1 MRALSTLALL
11 LAASCSSTTFAEPRF
26 QLSPYVAVHRLTGDA
41 SAATPGS
48 GGGGAATN
56 NAAQP
61 LSAFGQGDR
70 DQDLCYRFDV
80 GDGFAGVRVDWYRLG
95 IAGDPGSPL
104 DDGYGAYAAG
114 DEASMRAAMDEWRL
128 GYVETFATKRTK
140 LWDRPLALH
149 AGAGGVFASRDLSL
163 TARRSGDGLVERSSF
178 DGENLYAALRLGA
191 RWQGVSL
198 DAEYALC
205 PDVAVAGDV
214 DGWLHDLELRAAWAM
229 PYVDVT
235 LFAGWRLATLEAAT
249 TSAGARRTADLQLDG
264 WLLGV
269 SVSF

>member
-1 MRALSTLALL
+1 MRALPTLALL
-11 LAASCSSTTFAEPRF
+11 LAAACSSTTFAEPRF

-41 SAATPGS
+41 SATTPGT
-48 GGGGAATN
+48 GGSAPTT

-70 DQDLCYRFDV
+70 DQDLCCRFDV

-95 IAGDPGSPL
+95 LGGDSGRPL

-114 DEASMRAAMDEWRL
+114 DTASMRAAMDEWRL
-128 GYVETFATKRTK
+128 GYVESIATKRTK

-163 TARRSGDGLVERSSF
+163 TARRAGDGLVERSSF
-178 DGENLYAALRLGA
+178 DGENVYAALRFGA

-205 PDVAVAGDV
+205 PDLAVAGDME
-214 DGWLHDLELRAAWAM
+214 GWLHDLELRAAWAM

-235 LFAGWRLATLEAAT
+235 FFAGYRLATLEAAT
-249 TSAGARRTADLQLDG
+249 SSAAARRTADLTLDG

>member
-1 MRALSTLALL
+1 MRALPTLALL
-11 LAASCSSTTFAEPRF
+11 LATACSTTTFAEPRF
-26 QLSPYVAVHRLTGDA
+26 QLSPYIAVHRLTGDA

-48 GGGGAATN
+48 GGGPATA

-70 DQDLCYRFDV
+70 EQDLCYRFDV

-95 IAGDPGSPL
+95 IGGDAGRPL
-104 DDGYGAYAAG
+104 DDGYGAYVAG
-114 DEASMRAAMDEWRL
+114 DEASMRASMDEWRL
-128 GYVETFATKRTK
+128 GYVESFASKRTM

-163 TARRSGDGLVERSSF
+163 TARRDGDGLVERSSF
-178 DGENLYAALRLGA
+178 DGENVYAALRLGA
-191 RWQGVSL
+191 RWQGFAL

-205 PDVAVAGDV
+205 PDLAVAGDV
-214 DGWLHDLELRAAWAM
+214 DGWLHDLELRAGWAL
-229 PYVDVT
+229 PYIDVT
-235 LFAGWRLATLEAAT
+235 IFAGYRLATLEAST
-249 TSAGARRTADLQLDG
+249 TDAGARRAADLQLDG